1 MRESIGRG
9 CAGRVPGG
17 VLGAWGVC
25 HARHPAR
32 RLPECVGV
40 PGARAGCGVRGG
52 VPCAGCVCAGSVPG
66 VCRVC
71 AGVLVGGVWAVWPV
85 LEQCAGYVLV
95 GRLVWGVVG
104 VCRAVPAKRAGCV
117 GCARCVP
124 GVCQMCAARACMGRA
139 AGVRGVCR
147 ECAGRARESMGRGC
161 AGRVPGG
168 VLGALGVCHARHPA
182 RRLPERAGVPGAR
195 AGYVPGVCWPC
206 WVWESMRIGRL
217 VWGVPGVC
225 RECAGLC
232 RPSVLGVS
240 GVFPE
245 CAGSACRMCAG
256 RAWVVPRVCGV
267 CRVPGV
273 GRVRVC
279 RVCAGCVPVGG
290 VWAGACKASS
300 KGLPGAVC
308 AGCVPAVLGVCRESM
323 CRERACVGCG
333 SCVPR
338 VCRVCA
344 AGCVLGVCRECA
356 GLCRPS
362 VLGVSG
368 VCRECAGCVLGE
380 HGSCCGCAGVRR
392 VPGVCRECAGV
403 LGVCR
408 GVLVGVCRVCLVC
421 AGGVPD
427 VRRVCAGCVSSKAS
441 SGLLAGCAGVC
452 RGCDGTPWVGCLP
465 GVYRMCAG

>member
-1 MRESIGRG
+1 MCRGVRGGVPCAGCVCRECAGSVPGVCRVCAGVSVGGVWAVWPVLEQCAGYVLAVLGGNAHRASGVGCGGCVPGCAGQACWMCGVCPVCAGSVPDVCCESMHGSCCGCAGCAGVCRECAGRVRESMGRG

-52 VPCAGCVCAGSVPG
+52 VPCAGCVCVPG

-147 ECAGRARESMGRGC
+147 ECAGRVRESMGRGC

-195 AGYVPGVCWPC
+195 AGCGV
-206 WVWESMRIGRL
+206 RG
-217 VWGVPGVC
+217 GVP
-225 RECAGLC
+225 
-232 RPSVLGVS
+232 
-240 GVFPE
+240 
-245 CAGSACRMCAG
+245 
-256 RAWVVPRVCGV
+256 
-267 CRVPGV
+267 
-273 GRVRVC
+273 
-279 RVCAGCVPVGG
+279 CAGCVPG
-290 VWAGACKASS
+290 
-300 KGLPGAVC
+300 C
-308 AGCVPAVLGVCRESM
+308 AGCVRCVRRG
-323 CRERACVGCG
+323 CVGC
-333 SCVPR
+333 VA
-338 VCRVCA
+338 CA
-344 AGCVLGVCRECA
+344 
-356 GLCRPS
+356 
-362 VLGVSG
+362 
-368 VCRECAGCVLGE
+368 
-380 HGSCCGCAGVRR
+380 
-392 VPGVCRECAGV
+392 
-403 LGVCR
+403 
-408 GVLVGVCRVCLVC
+408 
-421 AGGVPD
+421 
-427 VRRVCAGCVSSKAS
+427 
-441 SGLLAGCAGVC
+441 
-452 RGCDGTPWVGCLP
+452 
-465 GVYRMCAG
+465 

>member
-1 MRESIGRG
+1 M
-9 CAGRVPGG
+9 
-17 VLGAWGVC
+17 
-25 HARHPAR
+25 
-32 RLPECVGV
+32 
-40 PGARAGCGVRGG
+40 
-52 VPCAGCVCAGSVPG
+52 
-66 VCRVC
+66 CRVC
-71 AGVLVGGVWAVWPV
+71 AGVSVGGVWAVWPV

-124 GVCQMCAARACMGRA
+124 GVCQMCAARACVGRA

-147 ECAGRARESMGRGC
+147 ECAGRVRESMGRGC

-195 AGYVPGVCWPC
+195 AGCGVRGGVPCAGCVPGVCVCAGCVPVCSSGVCGLCGLCLSNDNVPGVCWPC

-256 RAWVVPRVCGV
+256 RAWV
-267 CRVPGV
+267 
-273 GRVRVC
+273 
-279 RVCAGCVPVGG
+279 
-290 VWAGACKASS
+290 
-300 KGLPGAVC
+300 
-308 AGCVPAVLGVCRESM
+308 
-323 CRERACVGCG
+323 
-333 SCVPR
+333 VPR

-441 SGLLAGCAGVC
+441 SGLPAGCAGVC
-452 RGCDGTPWVGCLP
+452 RGCAGTPWVGCLP
-465 GVYRMCAG
+465 RVYRMCAG